1 MALVILYLLQLVKS
15 QVPMEVPSLD
25 INLDDPP
32 ETRWKAVFQAK
43 KKEIIQASEFVESLA
58 NYFERKYIS
67 SIIISSK
74 LFSAE
79 QIAEMQSLSDF
90 IDMDLSTIILSNII
104 NELYSQCSS
113 IIIQTPSGE
122 VLLGRNLDYF
132 LNDKIRRLTVD
143 LSFYRSGTLL
153 YRSMVQAG
161 YFGVTTGMRP
171 SAFSISV
178 NQRDLKDN
186 FLLWEIV
193 GLISGSR
200 ATSFAIRHAL
210 ETFDRYE
217 DVVNYFNHVPL
228 MVGEY
233 ICIAGPESGTV
244 ITRNRRYVSDIRNI
258 DEENWFI
265 VQSNYDHWL
274 PQPVDDDRYNPVVK
288 RIEDIGQENI
298 DEEVLYHLMTLEPTF
313 RTTTLLTVV
322 SSPSSGYWNATGWL
336 R

>member
-1 MALVILYLLQLVKS
+1 MAFAILYLLNLVTS
-15 QVPMEVPSLD
+15 QVPMDVPSFD

-43 KKEIIQASEFVESLA
+43 KKEIIQTSEFVETIA

-67 SIIISSK
+67 SIILSSK
-74 LFSAE
+74 LFTTE

-90 IDMDLSTIILSNII
+90 IDIDLSTIILSNII

-143 LSFYRSGTLL
+143 LSFYKSGNLL

-171 SAFSISV
+171 SAFAISV

-186 FLLWEIV
+186 YLLWEIV
-193 GLISGSR
+193 GLISGSQ
-200 ATSFAIRHAL
+200 ASSFAIRHAL
-210 ETFDRYE
+210 ETFDNYD
-217 DVVNYFNHVPL
+217 DVVNYFTHVPL
-228 MVGEY
+228 LVGEY
-233 ICIAGPESGTV
+233 ICIAGLESGTV
-244 ITRNRRYVSDIRNI
+244 ITRNRRYVSDVRNI

-274 PQPVDDDRYNPVVK
+274 PQPVDDDRYNPVIK
-288 RIEDIGQENI
+288 RIENIGQDGI
-298 DEEVLYHLMTLEPTF
+298 DEDVLYHLMILEPTF
-313 RTTTLLTVV
+313 RTSTLLTVV
-322 SSPSSGYWNATGWL
+322 ASPTSGYWNATAWW